1 MRGSVLKLALV
12 VIALLT
18 IGTAAMAQDE
28 CSAEIRAK
36 YIRPDESANTEFID
50 HLIAVEVDANRDCAM
65 VSYTLTVVE
74 RYPDGE
80 KRTKSKSWTQSF
92 HSGESK
98 TRRVKY
104 RIHRKTAI
112 DSHSIK
118 VVGCRVC
125 GAP

>member
-1 MRGSVLKLALV
+1 MRRPVLKLALAMIV
-12 VIALLT
+12 LLT
-18 IGTAAMAQDE
+18 LSAVAMAQGE
-28 CSAEIRAK
+28 CSAEITAR
-36 YIRPDESANTEFID
+36 YIGPDESANTEFID
-50 HLIAVEVDANRDCAM
+50 HLIAVEVSSKADCAM

-112 DSHSIK
+112 DSHKIK